1 MNVAGK
7 NKVKYNT
14 SLVLI
19 EKEITQVDKDS
30 NEDIVTISYKIKFI
44 YSARFMEVRYQ
55 ILPLIYQAK
64 SSKLNVKIEIV
75 FLNLKVSR
83 II

>member
-19 EKEITQVDKDS
+19 EKEITQVDKDC
-30 NEDIVTISYKIKFI
+30 NEDIVTISYEIKFI
-44 YSARFMEVRYQ
+44 YSARFMDVRYQ
-55 ILPLIYQAK
+55 ILPLI
-64 SSKLNVKIEIV
+64 
-75 FLNLKVSR
+75 
-83 II
+83 

>member
-55 ILPLIYQAK
+55 ILPLI
-64 SSKLNVKIEIV
+64 
-75 FLNLKVSR
+75 
-83 II
+83 